1 MNLSMNRNRIM
12 DTENGLEVTT
22 GEGSGRGLDWEFE
35 ISRCKLVYT
44 VGQQGPT
51 VQHRELHMYVYIY
64 CMWMYPC
71 IHYVCMYN

>member
-1 MNLSMNRNRIM
+1 MNLSMNRNRIT

-51 VQHRELHMYVYIY
+51 VQHRELRMYVYIY